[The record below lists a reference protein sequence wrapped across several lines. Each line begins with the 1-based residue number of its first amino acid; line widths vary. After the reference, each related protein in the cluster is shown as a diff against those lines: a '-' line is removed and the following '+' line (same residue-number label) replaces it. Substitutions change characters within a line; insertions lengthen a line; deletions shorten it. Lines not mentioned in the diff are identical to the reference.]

1 MKKGIPYFLMIL
13 AALVLLV
20 QNHQDVSVGDMIFSS
35 LGLDPWIGS
44 SAPGSTRYHLPV
56 IAGLALLVAGIFGTV
71 RLYRAKYP
79 RILSWILLA
88 CMVVIYTFPLVT
100 RLIGS
105 L

>member
-13 AALVLLV
+13 AALLLLV

-35 LGLDPWIGS
+35 LGLNPWTG
-44 SAPGSTRYHLPV
+44 GSTGYHLPV

-88 CMVVIYTFPLVT
+88 CIGIIYAFPLVT